1 MLNKLKA
8 LNNNNNVI
16 NLLFAAIPF
25 SFIAGNLVLNL
36 NTLLLI
42 IISFFIF

>member
-16 NLLFAAIPF
+16 NLLKIAID
-25 SFIAGNLVLNL
+25 GVELVDERVS
-36 NTLLLI
+36 LL
-42 IISFFIF
+42 